1 MFNFLKNRYT
11 ISSIAFGLILVAL
24 IVLLVIPAV
33 KEISV
38 INAQVYEERARLEML
53 YTKGQVKKEVHKKY
67 SSIEANA
74 GFLDN
79 IFEQES
85 HELEY
90 ISKIEQIAEANN
102 ISIAMATGARK
113 RTPQQRF
120 SELEFTFTLTGDWEN
135 ILSWI
140 EKVENMPV
148 YTNMREITVSTHAD
162 KNNENI
168 RQATAVIS
176 AATYWNL
183 PN

>member
-11 ISSIAFGLILVAL
+11 ISSIAFGLVLVAL

-74 GFLDN
+74 GFLDD

-90 ISKIEQIAEANN
+90 ISKIAWKLLTANN
-102 ISIAMATGARK
+102 
-113 RTPQQRF
+113 F
-120 SELEFTFTLTGDWEN
+120 S
-135 ILSWI
+135 
-140 EKVENMPV
+140 V
-148 YTNMREITVSTHAD
+148 
-162 KNNENI
+162 
-168 RQATAVIS
+168 
-176 AATYWNL
+176 
-183 PN
+183 